1 MRVSRL
7 VAGAYQDIFPLSATE
22 LSLLHLFTA
31 SRLAQSAL
39 MSAYSYSKDPSNTY
53 LLVTAQPGW
62 AALQKLMD
70 MPASDVAA
78 FNLGNPPP
86 SPA

>member
-1 MRVSRL
+1 
-7 VAGAYQDIFPLSATE
+7 
-22 LSLLHLFTA
+22 
-31 SRLAQSAL
+31 